1 MKLVWGADE
10 AGRGPILG
18 PMAIAVVGVAP
29 ATTRK
34 LKQLGVADSKKFGA
48 GEDAI
53 AARAELAAQIRDL
66 VPCWR
71 LELVSP
77 AEIDRH
83 VYQGQLNALERK
95 IVVKLLG
102 QAEADRDATIIC
114 DGKVLFS
121 PLRARYPR
129 LRAVNRGED
138 VHVSVAAA
146 SILAKDARDAA
157 FAEIARRYEAEFGE
171 IRGGGY
177 LNAATRRFLSAYESA
192 HGDLPPEARR
202 SWGAKNQSANL
213 PLF

>member
-1 MKLVWGADE
+1 MKLLWGADE

-34 LKQLGVADSKKFGA
+34 LKDLGVADSKKFGA
-48 GEDAI
+48 GPEAI
-53 AARAELAAQIRDL
+53 AARAELATQIRDL
-66 VPCWR
+66 VPCWH

-83 VYQGQLNALERK
+83 VFQGQLNALERK
-95 IVVKLLG
+95 IVVRLLQRG
-102 QAEADRDATIIC
+102 KADRDATIIC
-114 DGKVLFS
+114 DGKVLFA

-129 LRAVNRGED
+129 LRAVNHGED
-138 VHVSVAAA
+138 VHVAVAAA

-157 FAEIARRYEAEFGE
+157 FAEIARRYEPEFGE

-177 LNAATRRFLSAYESA
+177 LNAATRRFLSAYEST
-192 HGDLPPEARR
+192 HGDLPPEVRR
-202 SWGAKNQSANL
+202 SWGAEKQAANL
-213 PLF
+213 SLF